1 MSTEQEGQAVPVAQR
16 GSWTSFLKSIAS
28 FSGDLSS
35 LTAPPFILS
44 PTSLTE
50 FPAYWCERPDYFAA
64 IADAKPGRD
73 RALAVLRWFISTL
86 KDQYT
91 SRNEEMGSEKKPLNP
106 VLGEV
111 FYGTWA
117 DKNGRGLTELLV
129 EQVSHH
135 PPITAY
141 VIQNKSKGLRLTGHN
156 AQKTSFSSGSIIVK
170 QIGHA
175 VLTVTSDGG
184 APETYLLTL
193 PRLRIDGLWYG
204 SPYIELTDTTYI
216 IGGGHT
222 STIEFKGKGYFSGKS
237 HSFKS
242 VTTPLPGQ
250 GGQGPAETI
259 VEGTWHENSKFS
271 KGGAGVFHEVHE
283 HKEEVVP
290 FEYVEGKD
298 MGEFETRK
306 LWNLVAKG
314 IREGDFELASK
325 EKSRIENEQRQM
337 RKDEQAA
344 STSWEM
350 RHFTHQ
356 ESDPIYEKL
365 GRAVKIV
372 PPTEDMYVFKENWP
386 AIFPSASK

>member
-1 MSTEQEGQAVPVAQR
+1 MRRRPHSAVCIPR
-16 GSWTSFLKSIAS
+16 
-28 FSGDLSS
+28 
-35 LTAPPFILS
+35 
-44 PTSLTE
+44 LTE
-50 FPAYWCERPDYFAA
+50 EP
-64 IADAKPGRD
+64 
-73 RALAVLRWFISTL
+73 TL
-86 KDQYT
+86 TFLPHQ
-91 SRNEEMGSEKKPLNP
+91 
-106 VLGEV
+106 
-111 FYGTWA
+111 A
-117 DKNGRGLTELLV
+117 
-129 EQVSHH
+129 
-135 PPITAY
+135 
-141 VIQNKSKGLRLTGHN
+141 
-156 AQKTSFSSGSIIVK
+156 GSIIVK

-175 VLTVTSDGG
+175 VLTVTPSDGG

-325 EKSRIENEQRQM
+325 EKSRIEASIYIYNSCSLAEPLLSSHRTSKGRCEKTSKLQARPGRCVTLHTRRATLFVSMDSFLYQM
-337 RKDEQAA
+337 LAHLY
-344 STSWEM
+344 S
-350 RHFTHQ
+350 
-356 ESDPIYEKL
+356 
-365 GRAVKIV
+365 
-372 PPTEDMYVFKENWP
+372 
-386 AIFPSASK
+386 